1 MRLGQFGLFDL
12 DRRYEELSRGG
23 DPLVKLAQVV
33 DFELF
38 RAEIEKTLA
47 FSDGSKGSRP
57 PWDAVLMFKAF
68 VLQALYGLSDEALEF
83 QIRDRLSF
91 DAKAS
96 PSAQRFLGL
105 IPGDP
110 VPDARL
116 SWKWR
121 ERLTRSGAFE
131 RLFEAFDRH
140 LRERGYIAQGGQ
152 IVDATIIEVRRP
164 RLTEREEEIVKRG
177 EVPAHW
183 SEARRHQIDR
193 DGRWTLKRG
202 RKREG
207 DDSLKREPETLA
219 VPVFGYKNHVNVD
232 RTHGLI
238 RNFDRS
244 HAAAFDGHRLG
255 RILDSGNTASVV
267 WADATCRTRAHL
279 ELLARKAMKPAF
291 PYRKPRGK
299 PMPAH
304 IEGGNRTRRAVRC
317 PVEHVFAAIKWR
329 FRFRLRSVGLARAR
343 ARIALVNLTYNLT
356 HLVFWEMRI
365 A

>member
-1 MRLGQFGLFDL
+1 MRFGQFGLFDL

-38 RAEIEKTLA
+38 RRELERALA
-47 FSDGSKGSRP
+47 FSDGSKGGRR

-68 VLQALYGLSDEALEF
+68 VLQALYGLSDEALAF

-91 DAKAS
+91 
-96 PSAQRFLGL
+96 QRFLGL
-105 IPGDP
+105 TPGDP
-110 VPDARL
+110 VPDARTI
-116 SWKWR
+116 WKWR

-131 RLFEAFDRH
+131 RLFERFDRY

-152 IVDATIIEVRRP
+152 IVTAAIIEARRP
-164 RLTEREEEIVKRG
+164 RLTAREKQIMKRG
-177 EVPAHW
+177 EVPADW
-183 SEARRHQIDR
+183 SEARRRQIDR

-202 RKREG
+202 RKRESDG
-207 DDSLKREPETLA
+207 VVRRDLEALA
-219 VPVFGYKNHVNVD
+219 TPVFGYKNHVNVD
-232 RTHGLI
+232 RTHGFI
-238 RNFDRS
+238 RNFDVT

-255 RILDSGNTASVV
+255 RILDFENTASVV
-267 WADATCRTRAHL
+267 WADAAYRTRANL

-291 PYRKPRGK
+291 QYPKPKGK

-304 IEGGNRTRRAVRC
+304 IERGNRTRRAVRC
-317 PVEHVFAAIKWR
+317 LVEHVFAAIKWR
-329 FRFRLRSVGLARAR
+329 FGFRLRSVGLARAK

-356 HLVFWEMRI
+356 RLVFWEMRT